1 MMVRSR
7 SSLASLAAGSVLAA
21 GAEQALEGRRAD
33 SRSTGNGVVGVRH
46 ATVFV

>member
-7 SSLASLAAGSVLAA
+7 SSRASRAAGSVLP
-21 GAEQALEGRRAD
+21 LVPNRRSKTARG